1 MNFNLVRALCAL
13 SLLVTLP
20 LQAAD
25 INVDTTVD
33 ESDGSCADGDCS
45 LRDAIDTAAAG
56 DRVLVPAGTY
66 VLTLGPLL
74 PLVSMD
80 IIGAGAPSTTVSGGD
95 AQQAFVI
102 DNGPLDVVI
111 EGLTITNAVA
121 AFTGRG
127 GGLAIRQATVVLRDC
142 VVQQSAGFNG
152 GGIAADE
159 SSDLTIER
167 CAILDNLADG
177 NSGGGVLVGSSTLT
191 LLDSTV
197 AGNSAPAS
205 GRVGGG
211 IAVFGGFRSGER
223 GGGGP
228 STVVIRN
235 STIVENDANDI
246 GGGIFIGPGN
256 SVSVSNSIFADN
268 PGLDCSPGVTSLGWN
283 IDSDGT
289 CNLVATGDQ
298 PSTSPDLGPRAL
310 NGGSTPN
317 YLPNPGSPAID
328 AGNPAA
334 PNGGDA
340 TCTLADQR
348 ELVIDGGDVC
358 DIGAVESDGV
368 PAGSGPP
375 VPPAEAIPALG
386 PIGLLVLLLLIGGL
400 APVALRR

>member
-1 MNFNLVRALCAL
+1 MQFLRRFFCV
-13 SLLVTLP
+13 SILLIALP

-25 INVDTTVD
+25 ISVDTTTD

-66 VLTLGPLL
+66 TLTIGALTPT
-74 PLVSMD
+74 VSME
-80 IIGAGAPSTTVSGGD
+80 ILGEGAQSTVIDGD
-95 AQQAFVI
+95 ATNRVFDI
-102 DNGPLDVVI
+102 DSGPITVTI
-111 EGLTITNAVA
+111 EGLSIVNGRS
-121 AFTGRG
+121 GRG
-127 GGLAIRQATVVLRDC
+127 GGIAIREATVVMRDC
-142 VVQQSAGFNG
+142 IVRDSSAFNAG
-152 GGIAADE
+152 GVAADQ
-159 SSDLTIER
+159 STDLTIER

-177 NSGGGVLVGSSTLT
+177 NSGGGVLVDGSTLT

-197 AGNSAPAS
+197 SGNSAPAA

-211 IAVFGGFRSGER
+211 IAVFGSVR

-235 STIVENDANDI
+235 STVVDNDAEDI
-246 GGGIFIGPGN
+246 GGGIYVGPGGH
-256 SVSVSNSIFADN
+256 SVSVSNSIFANN
-268 PGLDCSPGVTSLGWN
+268 PGFDCSPGVTSLGWN
-283 IDSDGT
+283 IDSDGS
-289 CNLVATGDQ
+289 CNLVASGDQ
-298 PSTSPDLGPRAL
+298 PSTSPDLGPLGL

-328 AGNPAA
+328 GGNPAA
-334 PNGGDA
+334 PDSGDA

-375 VPPAEAIPALG
+375 LPPAQAIPTLG
-386 PIGLLVLLLLIGGL
+386 PVGFLVLLLLMAVLG
-400 APVALRR
+400 PVALRR